1 MWLLEILDVD
11 IIIVIVLVFHLLSI
25 IMHPH
30 NQTIQPPDINKLR
43 QGTDIGGPP
52 ITPTQFHNHLC
63 SFPFWVKGAGQRF
76 ERMDCSW
83 ISALTCRQK
92 CAVEECRFLCAEKP
106 CLIVAGMLHTHG
118 CGVHRDMRIEAQAAR
133 LENAI
138 LDTRDREHREADRFC
153 NATSSGIDWTRTK
166 GDALYAV
173 VKAGQDAFKH
183 GASSVEVVAAIH
195 AAAAKTDDP

>member
-1 MWLLEILDVD
+1 M
-11 IIIVIVLVFHLLSI
+11 
-25 IMHPH
+25 
-30 NQTIQPPDINKLR
+30 
-43 QGTDIGGPP
+43 
-52 ITPTQFHNHLC
+52 LC
-63 SFPFWVKGAGQRF
+63 SSYTP
-76 ERMDCSW
+76 
-83 ISALTCRQK
+83 LTCRQK

-166 GDALYAV
+166 GAELYAS
-173 VKAGQDAFKH
+173 VKAGQDAFKR
-183 GASSVEVVAAIH
+183 GATSAEVVAAIY
-195 AAAAKTDDP
+195 AAGAKSNVRYLHDSRFRGPRNTSFFVHS

>member
-1 MWLLEILDVD
+1 MC
-11 IIIVIVLVFHLLSI
+11 
-25 IMHPH
+25 
-30 NQTIQPPDINKLR
+30 Q
-43 QGTDIGGPP
+43 
-52 ITPTQFHNHLC
+52 
-63 SFPFWVKGAGQRF
+63 
-76 ERMDCSW
+76 
-83 ISALTCRQK
+83 QK
-92 CAVEECRFLCAEKP
+92 CAVKGCRFLCAEKP
-106 CLIVAGMLHTHG
+106 CLIVAGMPHTHG

-133 LENAI
+133 LENC
-138 LDTRDREHREADRFC
+138 TVEHLEADRFC